1 MHSFKFS
8 SKLRIFEAQAKMTF
22 SMVEKGSYIGMLEFQ
37 GSGISLDGIIRRL
50 WKQVAGNKKYPFPKF
65 NARFKSI
72 NVQMLDSGDDSVFLI
87 QTIVGKIDISIYFTK
102 NKEAGSTQIV
112 SLSSISPIVIDKL
125 PGVDAPLDDPIIAN
139 FTFHLSSKDTTVRFE
154 EGEEKVFTKGFSY
167 DFDLKLPETEQETF
181 TFTIPTKE
189 EAYAQPSSEKSS
201 PEEKEA
207 TDNLGL
213 DIPSVLWHPLNKK
226 IGPVTFH
233 KVGLTLEDEKI
244 WVLLN
249 TDFEFANLTLA
260 LKGLRI
266 GSNVDN
272 LGTDI
277 SFGLDGIGI
286 AYQSPFFGVVG
297 LLINEKDS
305 DQYAGS
311 ITVRSKFLSI
321 NGAGAYGKVDGN
333 NSVFVYA
340 LVDYPLG
347 GVPFFFVQGLALG
360 FGYNRLVNIPPI
372 EKLSE
377 FPLVQ
382 QAVGSL
388 PAIKQGELLESLA
401 NNLADAFPPSQ
412 GNLFFAVGVK
422 FTSFKLLDAFLLLVV
437 GFGERLKFDVVGIG
451 ALSLPPMLNKPQV
464 YVEVVMRTAFLPE
477 EGAIKIRGTVSPNS
491 FILSDNARLS
501 GGFAFY
507 TWFKDS
513 EDLSTRAGDF
523 VLTLGGY
530 HPRYNKPTH
539 YPDVPAVDLTWY
551 VTKDFFLKGQS
562 YLALTPGAIMLGG
575 SFKAVYIANNFKA
588 AFDFEMDL
596 LAQWK
601 PFYYDF
607 TTTIN
612 AQIEFKANILR
623 VQKTV
628 SMDVGAELEIFG
640 PDFSGKASINVKT
653 FGINFNFGLDFGSKQ
668 EVDKT
673 IGWNEFKESF
683 LPEDEKI
690 VSINVVDGLSEEES
704 DVIEVNPKD
713 LKLQIESI
721 IPATSTDI
729 DEEEIGNTFG
739 IYPMGLEELTS
750 EISIELSD
758 EDAEF
763 ELVKFVKK
771 NIPSALWSN
780 KEVVELND
788 APMVNDAL
796 SGFVIQAAAPIFEE
810 AITINTTKLKSTISE
825 QNNAWNWNEATLK
838 NSQSFDFDAI
848 TSSYTGDFH
857 FLSKKDKELRQFR
870 SKIMVVDGL

>member
-1 MHSFKFS
+1 MHSLKFS
-8 SKLRIFEAQAKMTF
+8 SKLRIFEAQATMTF
-22 SMVEKGSYIGMLEFQ
+22 SMVEKGSYVGMLAFQ
-37 GSGISLDGIIRRL
+37 GSGISLDNLIRRF
-50 WKQVAGNKKYPFPKF
+50 WKQVAGSKKYPFPKF

-72 NVQMLDSGDDSVFLI
+72 QIQMLESGDDSVFLI
-87 QTIVGKIDISIYFTK
+87 QTIVGQIEVSIYFTK

-112 SLSSISPIVIDKL
+112 SLSSVNPIVIDKL

-139 FTFHLSSKDTTVRFE
+139 FTFNLSSKNTTVRFG

-167 DFDLKLPETEQETF
+167 DFDLKLPDVEPETF

-189 EAYAQPSSEKSS
+189 EAYAQPASSKNLS
-201 PEEKEA
+201 PEESEA
-207 TDNLGL
+207 KKDSGLGV
-213 DIPSVLWHPLNKK
+213 PSVLWQPLNKK
-226 IGPVTFH
+226 IGAVTLH
-233 KVGLTLEDEKI
+233 KIGLTLEDEKI

-266 GSNVDN
+266 GSNIDK
-272 LGTDI
+272 LGTDV
-277 SFGLDGIGI
+277 SFGLDGIGV
-286 AYQSPFFGVVG
+286 AYQSPFFGIVG
-297 LLINEKDS
+297 LLINEKNS
-305 DQYAGS
+305 DQYTGS

-360 FGYNRLVNIPPI
+360 FGYNRSVNIPSI
-372 EKLSE
+372 ERLSE

-388 PAIKQGELLESLA
+388 PAIKQGKLLESLA

-412 GNLFFAVGVK
+412 GNLFLAVGVK

-437 GFGERLKFDVVGIG
+437 GFGERLKFDVIGIG
-451 ALSLPPMLNKPQV
+451 ALSLPPMLGKPQV
-464 YVEVVMRTAFLPE
+464 YIEVVMRTAFLPE
-477 EGAIKIRGTVSPNS
+477 EGALKIRGTVSPNS

-507 TWFKDS
+507 AWFKNN
-513 EDLSTRAGDF
+513 EDLGTRAGDF

-530 HPRYNKPTH
+530 HPRYKKPAH
-539 YPDVPAVDLTWY
+539 YPDVPRVDLTWY

-612 AQIEFKANILR
+612 AQIEFKASILR
-623 VQKTV
+623 AHKTI

-640 PDFSGKASINVKT
+640 PEFSGKANIDIKT
-653 FGINFNFGLDFGSKQ
+653 FGINFNFGIDFGSKQ
-668 EVDKT
+668 EVDRNIDWKT
-673 IGWNEFKESF
+673 FKESF

-690 VSINVVDGLSEEES
+690 VSINVVDGLSEKS
-704 DVIEVNPKD
+704 NDLIEVNPKD

-721 IPATSTDI
+721 IPATITDI
-729 DEEEIGNTFG
+729 DDEIGNAFG
-739 IYPMGLEELTS
+739 IYPMGLEELVS
-750 EISIELSD
+750 EITIEVSD
-758 EDAEF
+758 EEAEF
-763 ELVKFVKK
+763 ELVELVKK
-771 NIPSALWSN
+771 NVPSALWSN
-780 KEVVELND
+780 KEVIELND
-788 APMVNDAL
+788 APMMHDTF
-796 SGFVIQAAAPIFEE
+796 SGFVIQAAAPVFEE
-810 AITINTTKLKSTISE
+810 AITLNTATLKSTISE
-825 QNNAWNWNEATLK
+825 QTNAWNWNEANL
-838 NSQSFDFDAI
+838 NSDQTFDFDAI
-848 TSSYTGDFH
+848 TSNYSGNFH
-857 FLSKKDKELRQFR
+857 LLSSNDDELACFR
-870 SKIMVVDGL
+870 SKLMIVNEL